1 MNPQASRRQHGF
13 SLIVSLI
20 LLVLITLVAL
30 GSMRTVSMQTRMSA
44 TTHDR
49 NLAFQA
55 AETALREAEAAVI
68 AAGTTA
74 FPSSGCTGLFCATP
88 DAAAVPRWS
97 DAAFTNWT
105 AATTAVSEHA
115 STPEAYIEYIG
126 RGPTSPGCASFK
138 PTPVNCFAE
147 HYRVT
152 TRSAADDRANV
163 MLQSEVV
170 SP

>member
-1 MNPQASRRQHGF
+1 MNPRASRRQRGF

-68 AAGTTA
+68 AGGMAA
-74 FPSSGCTGLFCATP
+74 FPSSGCSGLFCATP
-88 DAAAVPRWS
+88 DASAVPRWA

-105 AATTAVSEHA
+105 PATTAVTDNA
-115 STPEAYIEYIG
+115 STPEAYTEYIG
-126 RGPTSPGCASFK
+126 RAPASPLCARFTR
-138 PTPVNCFAE
+138 PPPNCFTE

-152 TRSAADDRANV
+152 TRSAGTDRANV

-170 SP
+170 VP